1 MLWAPLALQ
10 SLLLAL
16 LIASAATGSAWFI
29 RSKIFL
35 TVVLH
40 PQRDTPT
47 IRRWGSRSDARVLV
61 DGVCED
67 PVKRRSNRERVSVP

>member
-16 LIASAATGSAWFI
+16 LIAGAATGSAWFI

-35 TVVLH
+35 TVVIH
-40 PQRDTPT
+40 SVTPP